1 MDRYHESQSSA
12 ASQRLVDEHKA
23 RVWRNPPQ
31 RRHPLLPRPRRTEG
45 HHRLDVNFY
54 YSGNVRRC
62 SYIDAEGEIVR
73 VANSRAYNR
82 WTQTFIENGRVYT
95 EWAPYGEDIAEL
107 IARNIAKTDTGRT
120 DGGKRM
126 TIALIN
132 LFLIGCA
139 MMFAVLTYFT
149 ILWLMWKGV
158 RDGMKRWKEMTEEEQ
173 NNFFSLTSFKVVA
186 TVLLLELSGH
196 GRVRPFQ
203 VMSRGPI
210 APALAGSPLVGVLRM
225 ETHIPVLLP

>member
-1 MDRYHESQSSA
+1 
-12 ASQRLVDEHKA
+12 
-23 RVWRNPPQ
+23 
-31 RRHPLLPRPRRTEG
+31 
-45 HHRLDVNFY
+45 
-54 YSGNVRRC
+54 
-62 SYIDAEGEIVR
+62 
-73 VANSRAYNR
+73 
-82 WTQTFIENGRVYT
+82 
-95 EWAPYGEDIAEL
+95 
-107 IARNIAKTDTGRT
+107 
-120 DGGKRM
+120 M

-158 RDGMKRWKEMTEEEQ
+158 RDGMKKWKEMTEEEQ
-173 NNFFSLTSFKVVA
+173 NNFVRLTGFKLQGGGDGSSLGIKR
-186 TVLLLELSGH
+186 H

-225 ETHIPVLLP
+225 EAHIPVLLP

>member
-1 MDRYHESQSSA
+1 
-12 ASQRLVDEHKA
+12 
-23 RVWRNPPQ
+23 
-31 RRHPLLPRPRRTEG
+31 
-45 HHRLDVNFY
+45 
-54 YSGNVRRC
+54 
-62 SYIDAEGEIVR
+62 
-73 VANSRAYNR
+73 
-82 WTQTFIENGRVYT
+82 
-95 EWAPYGEDIAEL
+95 
-107 IARNIAKTDTGRT
+107 
-120 DGGKRM
+120 M

-173 NNFFSLTSFKVVA
+173 NNFRPLDRLQGGGDGSSLGIKR
-186 TVLLLELSGH
+186 H

-225 ETHIPVLLP
+225 EAHIPVLLP